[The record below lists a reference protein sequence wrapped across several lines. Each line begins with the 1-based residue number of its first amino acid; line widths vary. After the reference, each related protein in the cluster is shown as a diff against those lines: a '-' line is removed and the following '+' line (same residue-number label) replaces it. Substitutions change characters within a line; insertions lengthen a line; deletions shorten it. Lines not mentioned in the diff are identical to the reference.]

1 MLNLRFVETLR
12 EVAARGSFSAAAQA
26 LSYTQ
31 PAVSRQV
38 ALLEREVGMPLVV
51 RGRKG
56 VHLTTA
62 GRLVVEHAEEI
73 RARFRRLDAELAE
86 IAGGTRVAVAL
97 GGFPTAFVGLIPA
110 IVRDLLARAPQASI
124 VLRRCGHDDAIALIR
139 RAELD
144 LALVFARADT
154 SESGTDLAVVELGR
168 EEMLAL
174 LPRDHPAASRRR
186 VPLQALADEGWI
198 LGAPDP
204 TSSVIVNACREAGF
218 EPRISFE
225 TDDGLAIQGLVA
237 AGLGVSLTT
246 PWLQPS
252 LRSDVV
258 LVPLAAPAP
267 VRYVRAVLTEPPGP
281 GARLLLELARAAAAQ
296 IPLPAPASAT
306 QARTRP

>member
-12 EVAARGSFSAAAQA
+12 EVAALGSFSAAAQA

-62 GRLVVEHAEEI
+62 GLLVVEHAEEI
-73 RARFRRLDAELAE
+73 RARLRRLDAELAE
-86 IAGGTRVAVAL
+86 VAGGARVAVGL

-110 IVRDLLARAPQASI
+110 IVRELLARTPEASI
-124 VLRRCGHDDAIALIR
+124 ALRRCGHDEAIALIR

-144 LALVFARADT
+144 LALVFARPDAV
-154 SESGTDLAVVELGR
+154 EPGGDLGVVELAR

-174 LPRDHPAASRRR
+174 LPRAHPAAGRRR
-186 VPLQALADEGWI
+186 VPLPALADESWI

-218 EPRISFE
+218 EPRIAFE

-246 PWLQPS
+246 PWLLPS

-258 LVPLAAPAP
+258 VRPLAAPAP
-267 VRYVRAVLTEPPGP
+267 VRHVRALFAEPAGP
-281 GARLLLELARAAAAQ
+281 GAGLLLELAHGAAAE
-296 IPLPAPASAT
+296 IPLPAPS
-306 QARTRP
+306 